1 VPPAFTESLAVDAED
16 LLPRC
21 RAGDLRAWRE
31 LYHRH
36 VPLVY
41 RVARRMGV
49 PDCDFPDVCQEVF
62 LRVHRGLDRFRGDA
76 QFSTWLYRIVLHEVT
91 RHGRSRALW
100 ASFLALLGRWPDERT
115 VPEPGA
121 GADASGEF
129 QRLLDRLK
137 PKHRQAFVLHE
148 LEQLS
153 LEEIA
158 EVAGCPLETVRSRL
172 RHARAIF
179 SQLCRQRRLALAR
192 EER

>member
-1 VPPAFTESLAVDAED
+1 VPPAFPSPLAVDTED

-49 PDCDFPDVCQEVF
+49 PDADFADVCQEVF
-62 LRVHRGLDRFRGDA
+62 LRVHRGLDRFRGEA
-76 QFSTWLYRIVLHEVT
+76 QFSTWLYRIVLHEVA
-91 RHGRSRALW
+91 RHGCTRALW
-100 ASFLALLGRWPDERT
+100 TSFLALLGRWPDERT
-115 VPEPGA
+115 APDPGA
-121 GADASGEF
+121 GADASGEL
-129 QRLLDRLK
+129 QRLLERLK
-137 PKHRQAFVLHE
+137 PRQRQVFVLHE
-148 LEQLS
+148 LELLS

-158 EVAGCPLETVRSRL
+158 EVAGCPLETARSRL
-172 RHARAIF
+172 RHARATF
-179 SQLCRQRRLALAR
+179 SRLCRQRRLALAR